1 MVSHAHLWWPD
12 HLQLFIVENKEV
24 HDPRRFFTICDK
36 RQALPWSS
44 NDCHGYPKT
53 RWWSWHRLSYLIA
66 TKHKLRGRSFAL
78 SSTYLVGHEGR
89 NRSSDLVIPLLVSHR
104 TEEDE
109 DEPRRHRHLGDALE
123 EDGLLKPDERDYGS
137 LEEVDLAD
145 EDVGSLGAGRDL
157 FQEVLVELRTGNKI
171 ISFSI
176 R

>member
-1 MVSHAHLWWPD
+1 M
-12 HLQLFIVENKEV
+12 
-24 HDPRRFFTICDK
+24 
-36 RQALPWSS
+36 
-44 NDCHGYPKT
+44 
-53 RWWSWHRLSYLIA
+53 
-66 TKHKLRGRSFAL
+66 
-78 SSTYLVGHEGR
+78 
-89 NRSSDLVIPLLVSHR
+89 IPLLVSHR